1 MKKHILF
8 ILTFT
13 IGWSVSQIY
22 GQDPI
27 PPVRNER
34 VIKAVLNG
42 IEYGFNTQ
50 SGCLESI
57 VHPAAGVLL
66 GGTEESAGLIDMA
79 FPLGKFEILRVGSKY
94 SKCATITVSDDKVE
108 IRYENLG
115 QNFPAYTV
123 DGGVKVCVTLR
134 EAPDG
139 ISVILS
145 AKVENASSNAIRQ
158 VLFPDIDGISPKEG
172 ADNTFFT
179 SCGFRSKPFYELK
192 APKYGEKI
200 GYWDAPSVSGQM
212 LTNGGLCFSWMVGRW
227 FDIGGYKG
235 GFSMYER
242 WWGQEQTKFW
252 QKMNQ
257 ESESLRIA
265 LVHDIDIQPGA
276 TWESHEYWLTPH
288 PYGWAEGIKPYAQ
301 WVNEN
306 VKRVVPMPKHVK
318 EGLGFRTLW
327 MTEQYPEA
335 PASTVWKYSDLVPL
349 AKESKN
355 HGIDE
360 IVLWCAVNWTLP
372 FRKDK
377 ILEPL
382 GTYDQ
387 LKDAI
392 AECKKMGVN
401 IVPFVSF
408 QSIWNET
415 CERYGMKPPTGGS
428 WNYHTQ
434 LIPVFR
440 PRYTSTMLSQ
450 HIDQN
455 NEIWQQDVR
464 DSFAAF
470 LELGATSISW
480 DEFAVQWGKENGLP
494 RLVEEYRKKV
504 SAIDPEAT
512 FSGESVQ
519 NPELNCNYLDYT
531 WNWFYYQQNDIGH
544 YMGLRSGVTF
554 LPGEWSRFYPG
565 RTDLRAYTNAF
576 PSPRANVLINSD
588 PLDVK
593 HCFMDNLYMCPYPS
607 KPGGVDGSARYD
619 DLPELSA
626 SLKQCAALRKQFLP
640 YFTDGT
646 LIGDCVL
653 TRQCKGAHISAYH
666 LGDKMLVIVL
676 RDSDEKQKNKKISFD
691 YNVSCW
697 LGDGNVSMKMYD
709 SFGKQFAGK
718 KSAVKGNLS
727 FDMKYGELSF
737 IEIFLFGR
745 RNNVSMEE
753 SKL

>member
-1 MKKHILF
+1 MKKYRLLILAF
-8 ILTFT
+8 S
-13 IGWSVSQIY
+13 IGMSVPQVC
-22 GQDPI
+22 GQNN
-27 PPVRNER
+27 VHTVLNER

-42 IEYGFNTQ
+42 TEYGFNAE

-57 VHPAAGVLL
+57 VHPTAGSLW
-66 GGTEESAGLIDMA
+66 GGTNENAGLIDMA
-79 FPLGKFEILRVGSKY
+79 FPLGKFELLRVGSKY
-94 SKCATITVSDDKVE
+94 SKGATITVSENKVE
-108 IRYENLG
+108 IRYEVLG
-115 QNFPAYTV
+115 QNFPAYAV

-145 AKVENASSNAIRQ
+145 AKVENASSNAVRQ
-158 VLFPDIDGISPKEG
+158 VLFPDIDGIPPKEG
-172 ADNTFFT
+172 ADNTFFS
-179 SCGFRSKPFYELK
+179 SCGFRSKPFYGLK
-192 APKYGEKI
+192 APKYGERL
-200 GYWDAPSVSGQM
+200 GYWEAVSVGGQTLTSGA
-212 LTNGGLCFSWMVGRW
+212 LTRSWMVGRW

-242 WWGQEQTKFW
+242 WWGHDQTKFW
-252 QKMNQ
+252 QKINH
-257 ESESLRIA
+257 ESDTLRMAI
-265 LVHDIDIQPGA
+265 VHDIDILPGA
-276 TWESHEYWLTPH
+276 VWESREYWLTPH
-288 PYGWAEGIKPYAQ
+288 AYGWSEGVKPYAQ

-306 VKRVVPMPKHVK
+306 VKRVVPMPKHIK

-327 MTEQYPEA
+327 MSEQYPEY
-335 PASTVWKYSDLVPL
+335 PGSTVWKYNDLPAL
-349 AKESKN
+349 AKESKE

-360 IVLWCAVNWTLP
+360 IVLWNAVYWTLP
-372 FRKDK
+372 FSRDK
-377 ILEPL
+377 VLESL
-382 GTYDQ
+382 GSYDQ
-387 LKDAI
+387 FKDAL

-428 WNYHTQ
+428 WNYHTK

-440 PRYTSTMLSQ
+440 PRYATTMLSQ

-455 NEIWQQDVR
+455 NALWQQDVK

-480 DEFAVQWGKENGLP
+480 DEFLVQGGKENALP
-494 RLVEEYRKKV
+494 RIVEEYRKQV
-504 SAIDPEAT
+504 SALDPEAS

-519 NPELNCNYLDYT
+519 SPETYCDYLDYT
-531 WNWFYYQQNDIGH
+531 WNWFYYQPNDIDHYSDARVGH
-544 YMGLRSGVTF
+544 LIWN
-554 LPGEWSRFYPG
+554 PWFYPG
-565 RTDLRAYTNAF
+565 RTDLRAYTNVF
-576 PSPRANVLINSD
+576 PPRANVLIKSD
-588 PLDVK
+588 PMDVK
-593 HCFMDNLYMCPYPS
+593 HCFVDNLYMCPYPS

-653 TRQCKGAHISAYH
+653 TRQCKGAYLSAYH
-666 LGDKMLVIVL
+666 LGDKMLIIVL
-676 RDSDEKQKNKKISFD
+676 RDSDEKQKTKKISFD

-697 LGDGNVSMKMYD
+697 LGSGNVSMKMYD

-718 KSAVKGNLS
+718 KSTVKGNLS

-737 IEIFLFGR
+737 VEISLFGR
-745 RNNVSMEE
+745 RNTVSTEE
-753 SKL
+753 SKM